1 MNLFL
6 KIEDGTPVNHPQ
18 LEANII
24 DVYGSIPVNFE
35 PFTRVERPLLGDED
49 DEENKYKTLVSEQP
63 VYQQV
68 DGVWTEVWSI
78 RDMTAEEKTEKDALL
93 DAREVREMPV
103 SEP

>member
-1 MNLFL
+1 MQLYL
-6 KIEDGTPVNHPQ
+6 KIENGQAVNHPQ
-18 LEANII
+18 LEENLIA
-24 DVYGSIPVNFE
+24 VYGVIPTNFK

-68 DGVWTEVWSI
+68 DGVWTEVWNI
-78 RDMTAEEKTEKDALL
+78 RDMTAEEKTEKDTLL
-93 DAREVREMPV
+93 DEREVREMPV